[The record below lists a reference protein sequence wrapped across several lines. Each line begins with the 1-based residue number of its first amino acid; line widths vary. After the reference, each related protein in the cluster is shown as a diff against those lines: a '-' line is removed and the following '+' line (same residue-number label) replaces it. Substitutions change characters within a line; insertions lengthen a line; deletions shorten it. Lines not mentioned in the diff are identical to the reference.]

1 MAGLRVPWALW
12 GIALLQVAMTLV
24 AQAANWPAQFGADGS
39 SPDGVSEW
47 FQKGTAL
54 SAPLPFVVGMV
65 VVGALATRRGRVGV
79 AGDVLAFVIALFV
92 LVASLGETFAASPVT
107 APRWVLVVS
116 GVLGLALAGLISW
129 AAVHDLKLRQGA
141 SPAPS

>member
-1 MAGLRVPWALW
+1 M
-12 GIALLQVAMTLV
+12 
-24 AQAANWPAQFGADGS
+24 
-39 SPDGVSEW
+39 
-47 FQKGTAL
+47 